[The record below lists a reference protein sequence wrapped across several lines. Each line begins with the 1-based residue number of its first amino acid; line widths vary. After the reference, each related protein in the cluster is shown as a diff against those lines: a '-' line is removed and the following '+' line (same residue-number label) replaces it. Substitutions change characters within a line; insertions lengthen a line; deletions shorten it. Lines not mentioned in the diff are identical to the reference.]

1 MGGKM
6 PTRRHAGRHCVGI
19 RYGAILAVLLIAAG
33 PFSQHTL
40 ASEASDRLVAR
51 GLVQLKAGQ
60 FIAATKYFN
69 GAVQLDSKDPRA
81 MFYLGVALNRIGQHG
96 AALEAFQRM
105 WALKVTHRQLGLEG
119 GWAAIAQGRT
129 ALAIS
134 LLEPYVKEN
143 PKNAK
148 AREFLG
154 RAYIGDGRL
163 DDAERELKR
172 AIELDPAL
180 KPTSSYYLGNIA
192 ALRNDTKGVS
202 RALTAILKENPD
214 SPTGN
219 VLRDTLRRAATSP
232 QPERK
237 PWFAALSVS
246 GGDNSNV
253 IGLPDDAV
261 LPADVSSRSSKFL
274 RTQLDVGYNWR
285 LDDISSLTAGYG
297 FTHERYSDVEEFD
310 SMSNTIYLDYRRK
323 VTDRIDGGLRIS
335 RSLSATD
342 GETKVRRTTISP
354 STSYRWNETDVT
366 SLRYNLAF
374 TDYVPEPVRP
384 ALDRDVRNHVFT
396 LSHRTMVD
404 GPILPLGV
412 SLEVGLSRTLNNAE
426 GADYVYDGLGGFISA
441 SREFPLRIRG
451 AITFSH
457 QRDNYNEPNSLAGAG
472 FAFRREDR
480 VDRLNLFLERPL
492 TVFGIENAN
501 VFLNWQYLNNE
512 SNISFFNYEQTSFN
526 FGITARF

>member
-1 MGGKM
+1 M
-6 PTRRHAGRHCVGI
+6 
-19 RYGAILAVLLIAAG
+19 LAAAG
-33 PFSQHTL
+33 SFSHQAL
-40 ASEASDRLVAR
+40 ASDASDRLVAR
-51 GLVQLKAGQ
+51 GLIQLKAGQ

-69 GAVQLDSKDPRA
+69 GAAQLDSKDPRA
-81 MFYLGVALNRIGQHG
+81 LFYLGVALNRIGQHG

-105 WALKVTHRQLGLEG
+105 WALKVTNRQLGLEG

-129 ALAIS
+129 GLAIT
-134 LLEPYVKEN
+134 LLEPYVKAN

-163 DDAERELKR
+163 DEAERELKR

-180 KPTSSYYLGNIA
+180 EPTSLYYLGNIA
-192 ALRNDTKGVS
+192 ALRRDTQGVAT
-202 RALTAILKENPD
+202 ALTKVVQDSPD
-214 SPTGN
+214 SRTSN
-219 VLRDTLRRAATSP
+219 ILRDTLRRAAKAPS
-232 QPERK
+232 PERK

-253 IGLPDDAV
+253 IGLADEAV

-274 RTQLDVGYNWR
+274 RTQLDVGYIWR
-285 LDDISSLTAGYG
+285 PDDKSALTAGYG

-310 SMSNTIYLDYRRK
+310 SMSNTIYLDYRRSL
-323 VTDRIDGGLRIS
+323 TDRVEGGLRIS

-342 GETKVRRTTISP
+342 GETKVRRTTIAP
-354 STSYRWNETDVT
+354 SASYRWSRTDVT
-366 SLRYNLAF
+366 SLRYNLSF
-374 TDYVPEPVRP
+374 TDYVPEAVRP

-396 LSHRTMVD
+396 LSHRTLVD

-412 SLEVGLSRTLNNAE
+412 NLEVGLSRTLNNAE

-441 SREFPLRIRG
+441 SRKFPLKIRG

-457 QRDNYNEPNSLAGAG
+457 QRDTYTELNSLAGAG
-472 FAFRREDR
+472 FAFNREDR
-480 VDRLNLFLERPL
+480 IDRLNLFLERPL
-492 TVFGIENAN
+492 TVFDIKNAS
-501 VFLNWQYLNNE
+501 VFLSWQYLNNK
-512 SNISFFNYEQTSFN
+512 SNLNFFNYEQTSFN
-526 FGITARF
+526 FGISARF